1 MSQTENPSSDS
12 WKLYEKVLFRIFFL
26 YALIYSIPLDP
37 AYFKKVFA
45 IVWSK
50 FKFQDIDTISNYS
63 PRLHAN
69 LRGQDLLGFGVGLL
83 IATGIAIVWS
93 VIDRKRTNYTVLY
106 YWFRVV
112 LRYKL
117 AIVIFFY
124 GFIKVF
130 PQQMP
135 YPSLSHLNTN
145 LGDFNAG
152 RLFWLT
158 TGVSFGYEVF
168 TGVCE
173 VIAGFLLFFR
183 KTATFGALFLVVIMV
198 PVVAVNAGYDSGLL
212 TVGANVLILNL
223 ILIAPDFIRF
233 YKFLIGHKS
242 VALTYYYPSFNKKWQ
257 KNGRLFLKTA
267 IIFFFFFLRGYKVQ
281 ESYAHGGFRLPVT
294 PGLTNVSGYYRV
306 KEFKAN
312 NKVLAVSD
320 TDTIRWQ
327 NVVFEKWN
335 SFSVK
340 IQRPVNIY
348 VKDKM
353 KNYEIFN
360 TAGRHYYKYNF
371 DTLKKTLSVQ
381 YLQDSTRKPFVLHY
395 SRPDTATLILT
406 GKDDNKNDIAVIL
419 SRVNKKYPLVQGR
432 FPGSYQP

>member
-1 MSQTENPSSDS
+1 MSAINNTAVAP
-12 WKLYEKVLFRIFFL
+12 WKLYEKVLFRIFFI
-26 YALIYSIPLDP
+26 YALIYTIPLDP
-37 AYFKKVFA
+37 AYYKKVWG

-50 FKFQDIDTISNYS
+50 FKFQDIDSISNYS
-63 PRLHAN
+63 PRLHEN
-69 LRGQDLLGFGVGLL
+69 LRGQDLTGFVLGLL

-93 VIDRKRTNYTVLY
+93 FLDRKRKDYHVLY

-168 TGVCE
+168 TGVVE
-173 VIAGFLLFFR
+173 VFAGFLLFFR
-183 KTATFGALFLVVIMV
+183 RTATFGAILLVVVMI

-223 ILIAPDFIRF
+223 ILIAPDFVRF
-233 YKFLIGHKS
+233 WNFLILHKTET
-242 VALTYYYPSFNKKWQ
+242 LHYYYPVFTKKWQ
-257 KNGRLFLKTA
+257 KYGRLAVKTFL
-267 IIFFFFFLRGYKVQ
+267 IFFFFFLRGYKVQ
-281 ESYAHGGFRLPVT
+281 ESYANGGFRLPTT
-294 PGLTNVSGYYRV
+294 PGLAKVSGFYRV
-306 KEFKAN
+306 IAFKAN
-312 NKVLAVSD
+312 NIVLPPSDSDKV
-320 TDTIRWQ
+320 RWQ

-335 SFSVK
+335 SFSIKVA
-340 IQRPVNIY
+340 RPINLY

-353 KNYEIFN
+353 KNYEVFN
-360 TAGRHYYKYNF
+360 TAGRHYYKYDF
-371 DTLKKTLSVQ
+371 DTVKKTLSVK
-381 YLQDSTRKPFVLHY
+381 YIQDSTKKSFVLNY
-395 SRPDTATLILT
+395 IRPDSTTLILS
-406 GKDDNKNDIAVIL
+406 GKDENSNLIEVTLNKTD
-419 SRVNKKYPLVQGR
+419 KKYPLVEGR
-432 FPGSYQP
+432 YPGLYTP